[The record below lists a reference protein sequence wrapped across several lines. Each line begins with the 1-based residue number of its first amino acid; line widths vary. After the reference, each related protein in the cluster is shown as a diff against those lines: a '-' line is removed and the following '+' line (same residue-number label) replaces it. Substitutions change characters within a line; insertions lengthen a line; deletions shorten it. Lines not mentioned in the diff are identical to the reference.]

1 MCGVAWRLKLREK
14 WDPSGRTAGLV
25 DMRREVGGVVLGLE
39 ARRAGRE
46 RVERRAFAGPEV
58 LGDPDGVPIPGEEVG
73 VGCRAV
79 DLGVVGPEP

>member
-46 RVERRAFAGPEV
+46 RVERRALAGPEV
-58 LGDPDGVPIPGEEVG
+58 LGDTDGVPVASEEVC
-73 VGCRAV
+73 VGGRPV
-79 DLGVVGPEP
+79 NLRIERP